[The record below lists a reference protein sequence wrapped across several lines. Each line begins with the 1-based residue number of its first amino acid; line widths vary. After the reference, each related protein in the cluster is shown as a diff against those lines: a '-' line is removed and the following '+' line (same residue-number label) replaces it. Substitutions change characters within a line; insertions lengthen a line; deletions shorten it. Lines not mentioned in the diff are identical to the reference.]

1 MDPMMPRAWYHHL
14 PKYKYKYPSTQV
26 SNIYHL
32 RNKQSKMYA
41 DCSATFI
48 QVLWWPTFIGDIR
61 ILSYS
66 LDCSDSLSSLSFFS
80 PSPSPLSLFEDSLLP
95 ESLGSSSSLG
105 PSSKSE
111 GVDAPSSELSSLS
124 LLVSPE
130 LSADSSFPLLLSFD
144 SSDSESGEVVVVD
157 SVSSSALLLLSLSS
171 PSLLSSPLMPE
182 VGVYLD

>member
-1 MDPMMPRAWYHHL
+1 
-14 PKYKYKYPSTQV
+14 
-26 SNIYHL
+26 
-32 RNKQSKMYA
+32 
-41 DCSATFI
+41 
-48 QVLWWPTFIGDIR
+48 
-61 ILSYS
+61 
-66 LDCSDSLSSLSFFS
+66 
-80 PSPSPLSLFEDSLLP
+80 LSLFEESLLL